1 MFEALLGW
9 DERVFRLLNDAW
21 LHPLLDRVMP
31 WVSDARNYTIP
42 FVLAAILILFVGRL
56 RGLRFL
62 ALAAVSIVIADAI
75 GNHVFKHAVLRTRPC
90 IALEGVRL
98 LAGCVNSP
106 SFPSNHAVNASALAT
121 LATLSIPRLWL
132 PAVVLVALV
141 GYSRIYVGTHYP
153 LDILG
158 GSVLGLAVA
167 LVLSRI
173 MTLLWPSDSGSGE
186 RRHMSI
192 LRFGDN

>member
-31 WVSDARNYTIP
+31 WVSDGRNYTIP